1 MKKIFP
7 FLLLVVL
14 MAACQKDPDMSDLND
29 DFVVYTDCAKDVTW
43 TNYQTYYIP
52 DSVMTI
58 NGNTLGQLSIGPA
71 EQILGTFVLNMD
83 ERNFTQSTD
92 KASADLGLMVT
103 YVQNTNLVPV
113 NTGSYW
119 WNIPAYN
126 TWWLNYWNGW
136 NGWNGWNSW
145 YSPFQAYYAYQTGS
159 ILAQIVDLNGSKS
172 NSKLN
177 VVWEAYITG
186 LLYND
191 TSLNLDLATK
201 AINQAF
207 KQTPSLKTLAT
218 PAE

>member
-1 MKKIFP
+1 
-7 FLLLVVL
+7 
-14 MAACQKDPDMSDLND
+14 
-29 DFVVYTDCAKDVTW
+29 
-43 TNYQTYYIP
+43 
-52 DSVMTI
+52 
-58 NGNTLGQLSIGPA
+58 
-71 EQILGTFVLNMD
+71 
-83 ERNFTQSTD
+83 
-92 KASADLGLMVT
+92 MVT